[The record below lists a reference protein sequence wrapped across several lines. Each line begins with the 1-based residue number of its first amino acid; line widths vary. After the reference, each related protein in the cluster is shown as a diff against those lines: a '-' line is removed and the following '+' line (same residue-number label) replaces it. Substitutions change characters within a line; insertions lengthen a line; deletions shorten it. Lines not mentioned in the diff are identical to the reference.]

1 MKRISIILFAVVLSF
16 INTATIQAQT
26 LTDNQKVLLQERVK
40 QKVEEFQYSLSQIVN
55 AQNSHKIRS
64 EHVELLTNLFIGKC
78 EPYKYYDE
86 NLGKEVKSKGVK
98 MQTSS
103 VNHSYKSRQLMKDY
117 IYKLYNPETG
127 ETELRYSK
135 ITIESASAVRVD
147 NIERVGDHYECV
159 AYFCQKFIGYRD
171 GNVVYSDV
179 TSKKVRCYI
188 KSIDTDKNG
197 TTWDAK
203 LGDMYVIS
211 TEKS

>member
-1 MKRISIILFAVVLSF
+1 MRHINIILFAVVMAF
-16 INTATIQAQT
+16 CNAATIQAQT

-55 AQNSHKIRS
+55 AGNSHKIRS
-64 EHVELLTNLFIGKC
+64 EHVELLMNLFIGKC

-86 NLGKEVKSKGVK
+86 ELGKEVKRKGVR

-103 VNHSYKSRQLMKDY
+103 VNHSYRSNQLMKDY
-117 IYKLYNPETG
+117 IYKLYNPDTG
-127 ETELRYSK
+127 KSGLRYSK

-147 NIERVGDHYECV
+147 NIEQVGDHYECV

-171 GNVVYSDV
+171 GRVVYGDV
-179 TSKKVRCYI
+179 TNKKVRCYI

-197 TTWDAK
+197 TTWDAR

-211 TEKS
+211 TEKV

>member
-1 MKRISIILFAVVLSF
+1 MKYIKVIFFAVVLSF
-16 INTATIQAQT
+16 ASATAAQAQT

-55 AQNSHKIRS
+55 AKNSHKIRS
-64 EHVELLTNLFIGKC
+64 EHVELLMNLFIGKC

-86 NLGKEVKSKGVK
+86 NLEKEVKSKGVR

-103 VNHSYKSRQLMKDY
+103 VNYSYKSRQLMKDY
-117 IYKLYNPETG
+117 IYKLYNPDTG
-127 ETELRYSK
+127 KSGLRYSK

-147 NIERVGDHYECV
+147 NIEQVGDHYECV

-171 GNVVYSDV
+171 GRVVYGDV
-179 TSKKVRCYI
+179 TSKKVRCFI

-211 TEKS
+211 TEKI